1 MEAVMDTDTVQEAA
15 QLTPIVI
22 NGRRVKVPGETISY
36 AELVRLA
43 FGGEPPD
50 DKAADFVVTYRG
62 GARPNPRGTL
72 APGESV
78 ELKPEMI
85 FNVTPADKS

>member
-1 MEAVMDTDTVQEAA
+1 MQEAA

-43 FGGEPPD
+43 FGSDPPD
-50 DKAADFVVTYRG
+50 AKTTYLPFVLL
-62 GARPNPRGTL
+62 P
-72 APGESV
+72 
-78 ELKPEMI
+78 
-85 FNVTPADKS
+85 